1 MNTRPTDLAVVA
13 LLLVAAGCDSGP
25 VLTSRQVEQVFDAQ
39 ESVTRQ
45 QEALSRG
52 RDDLEADRRQ
62 WDERERSDPIV
73 AESIKAAGILI
84 ACCLP
89 ILVLVCLL
97 SGRQTQ
103 AERWPEDQ
111 TLLVERFGRPD
122 ERRLSESAQDRPRTN
137 LPRP

>member
-52 RDDLEADRRQ
+52 RDDLEADRRR

-97 SGRQTQ
+97 SGRQAQ

-111 TLLVERFGRPD
+111 TLLVERLGRPD
-122 ERRLSESAQDRPRTN
+122 ERRLSESSQHRNRTN